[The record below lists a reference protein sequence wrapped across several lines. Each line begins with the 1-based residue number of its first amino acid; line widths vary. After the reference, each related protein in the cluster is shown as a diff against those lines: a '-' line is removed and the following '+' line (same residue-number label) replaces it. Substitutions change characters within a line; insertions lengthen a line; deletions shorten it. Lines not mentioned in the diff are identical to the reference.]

1 MGRTIPSSTL
11 DGSLLELAD
20 FGWDNFYNSQLTEEL
35 PPSTFPVRVMNV
47 QKSGL
52 QVSAPDVDSHIA
64 AAMVS
69 DACTATV
76 GDWLLFDSETGRVEQ
91 RLERKSLFKR
101 RAPGTD
107 RRVQLIAANV
117 DTLFIVSSC
126 NQDFNEAR
134 IERYLAIAREAGVMP
149 VIVLTKSDLA
159 EDPQEFVSAASK
171 LAPDVLVAAVNA
183 KDDESLRCLEGW
195 LGTGQTIALLG
206 SSGVGKSTITNTLLG
221 QQQIETRDIR
231 SGDDKGRHTTTSRSI
246 FRLPGGAW
254 LLDTPGMRELQL
266 TDVQAGID
274 DVFAEISALAEDCK
288 FADCIHESEPGCAV
302 QKAIDT
308 GDIEA
313 ARVNRWRKLMREEAH
328 NRESIAERRARDRSL
343 GKLYKT
349 VINEK
354 KFTRKT

>member
-1 MGRTIPSSTL
+1 
-11 DGSLLELAD
+11 
-20 FGWDNFYNSQLTEEL
+20 
-35 PPSTFPVRVMNV
+35 MNV

-52 QVSAPDVDSHIA
+52 QVSAPDVDSHIT
-64 AAMVS
+64 AAMVG
-69 DACTATV
+69 DDCTATV
-76 GDWLLFDSETGRVEQ
+76 GDWLLFDSDTGRVVQ

-101 RAPGTD
+101 RAPGSD
-107 RRVQLIAANV
+107 RRVQLIAANI

-134 IERYLAIAREAGVMP
+134 LERYLAIAREAGVMS
-149 VIVLTKSDLA
+149 VIVLTKSDLT
-159 EDPQEFVSAASK
+159 EDPQEFVRAASK
-171 LAPDVLVAAVNA
+171 LAPDVLVEAVNA
-183 KDDESLRCLEGW
+183 RDDESLRCLEDW

-221 QQQIETRDIR
+221 QQQIETQDIR
-231 SGDDKGRHTTTSRSI
+231 SGDDKGRHTTTSRSV

-288 FADCIHESEPGCAV
+288 FADCVHESEPGCAV
-302 QKAIDT
+302 QKAIET

-328 NRESIAERRARDRSL
+328 NRESIAERRTRDRSL

-354 KFTRKT
+354 KSTRKT

>member
-1 MGRTIPSSTL
+1 MDADT
-11 DGSLLELAD
+11 LAD
-20 FGWDNFYNSQLTEEL
+20 YGWDHFFQSQLAHGL
-35 PPSTFPVRVMNV
+35 PPSIFPVRVMSV

-52 QVSAPDVDSHIA
+52 HVSAPDFDSHIEA
-64 AAMVS
+64 GVVS
-69 DACTATV
+69 EECAATV
-76 GDWLLFDSETGRVEQ
+76 GDWLLLNSDNGRVVQ

-107 RRVQLIAANV
+107 RRVQLMAANV

-126 NQDFNEAR
+126 NRDFNEAR
-134 IERYLAIAREAGVMP
+134 IERYLAIAREAAVMA

-159 EDPQEFVSAASK
+159 EDPQAFVSTASK
-171 LAPDVLVAAVNA
+171 LAPDILVEAVNA
-183 KDDESLRCLEGW
+183 LDAESLHCLGGW
-195 LGTGQTIALLG
+195 LDNGQTIALLG
-206 SSGVGKSTITNTLLG
+206 SSGVGKSTITNALLG
-221 QQQIETRDIR
+221 HQQIETRDIR
-231 SGDDKGRHTTTSRSI
+231 SGDDKGRHTTTSRSM

-266 TDVQAGID
+266 TDVQTGID
-274 DVFAEISALAEDCK
+274 DVFAEISVLSEDCK
-288 FADCIHESEPGCAV
+288 FADCLHGSEPGCAV
-302 QKAIDT
+302 QKAIDA

-349 VINEK
+349 VQNEK
-354 KFTRKT
+354 KSTRKT

>member
-1 MGRTIPSSTL
+1 ML
-11 DGSLLELAD
+11 ALAD
-20 FGWDNFYNSQLTEEL
+20 FGWDNFFQSQLTEEL
-35 PPSTFPVRVMNV
+35 PPSTFPVRVINM

-52 QVSAPDVDSHIA
+52 LVSGPGFETHIA
-64 AAMVS
+64 AGMVGN
-69 DACTATV
+69 DITATV
-76 GDWLLFDSETGRVEQ
+76 GDWLLFDSECGRVVQ

-101 RAPGTD
+101 RAPGSD

-126 NQDFNEAR
+126 NRDFNEAR
-134 IERYLAIAREAGVMP
+134 IERYLAIAREAGVMS

-159 EDPQEFVSAASK
+159 ENPQEFVGAASK
-171 LAPDVLVAAVNA
+171 LAPDILVEAVNA
-183 KDDESLRCLEGW
+183 LDAASLRCLEGW
-195 LGTGQTIALLG
+195 LGSGQTIALLG
-206 SSGVGKSTITNTLLG
+206 SSGVGKSTMTNTLLG
-221 QQQIETRDIR
+221 QQQIETQDVR

-246 FRLPGGAW
+246 FRMPGGAW

-266 TDVQAGID
+266 TDVQTGID
-274 DVFAEISALAEDCK
+274 DVFAEISALAENCK

-302 QKAIDT
+302 RNAVDA

-354 KFTRKT
+354 KSTRKT